1 MYSRRSLENL
11 ALVVV
16 GLTLTGALMRMLSGG
31 SDTLDGDPRA
41 QVCLALCYLAV
52 FVIAVAHA
60 RWTAWVVRRNP
71 AIVALLAVTFLSA
84 LWAEMPDLV
93 VRRAIAV
100 AGTTLF
106 GLVVAIR
113 LTFPE
118 QLKLFRW
125 ATRAAAAMCLGVLI
139 LSPSAAFSS
148 GPEGGALRGIFN
160 HKNHLG
166 AAMAL
171 GFLIEWFFP
180 ETTRK
185 AKLVRGFSLTVYFA
199 LLVFSNS
206 MTSIVA
212 FGTTFLA
219 VYSFR
224 FLYSRLKLPLP
235 LLFTIVLLGAGVAVG
250 IESTAVQLL
259 GRSSDLTGRTE
270 LWSFTLNMIAKHPLL
285 GFGYSGFWMGASED
299 SQSVQTL
306 LGWTP
311 VYSHNGYL
319 EIVLSLGLV
328 GLLLVLVIV
337 GTGIKRVL
345 DRARVSD
352 SIQEM
357 WPIAFFTFFLV
368 HNLAECTILL
378 QNCLEWSLCIATVVG
393 SDALLAGALT
403 NEADDTEASRIP
415 AAEYA

>member
-139 LSPSAAFSS
+139 LSPA
-148 GPEGGALRGIFN
+148 R
-160 HKNHLG
+160 H
-166 AAMAL
+166 
-171 GFLIEWFFP
+171 
-180 ETTRK
+180 
-185 AKLVRGFSLTVYFA
+185 
-199 LLVFSNS
+199 
-206 MTSIVA
+206 
-212 FGTTFLA
+212 
-219 VYSFR
+219 FR
-224 FLYSRLKLPLP
+224 
-235 LLFTIVLLGAGVAVG
+235 
-250 IESTAVQLL
+250 
-259 GRSSDLTGRTE
+259 
-270 LWSFTLNMIAKHPLL
+270 
-285 GFGYSGFWMGASED
+285 
-299 SQSVQTL
+299 
-306 LGWTP
+306 
-311 VYSHNGYL
+311 
-319 EIVLSLGLV
+319 LGL
-328 GLLLVLVIV
+328 
-337 GTGIKRVL
+337 
-345 DRARVSD
+345 RAALFVAY
-352 SIQEM
+352 SITRIIWVRP
-357 WPIAFFTFFLV
+357 WPSAF
-368 HNLAECTILL
+368 
-378 QNCLEWSLCIATVVG
+378 
-393 SDALLAGALT
+393 
-403 NEADDTEASRIP
+403 
-415 AAEYA
+415 

>member
-1 MYSRRSLENL
+1 MYTRRSLENL
-11 ALVVV
+11 ALGVVA
-16 GLTLTGALMRMLSGG
+16 LTLTGALMRILSGG
-31 SDTLDGDPRA
+31 GDTLDGDPRA
-41 QVCLALCYLAV
+41 QAFLAMCYLSVIA
-52 FVIAVAHA
+52 IAVAHA
-60 RWTAWVVRRNP
+60 RWTIWVVRRNP
-71 AIVALLAVTFLSA
+71 AILILLAVAFLSA
-84 LWAEMPDLV
+84 FWAEMPDLV

-113 LTFPE
+113 LTFAE

-125 ATRAAAAMCLGVLI
+125 ATRAAAAMCIAVLI
-139 LSPSAAFSS
+139 LAPSAAFSA
-148 GPEGGALRGIFN
+148 GVEGSNLRGIFN

-185 AKLVRGFSLTVYFA
+185 AKLLRGLSLTVYLV
-199 LLVFSNS
+199 LLVLSNS
-206 MTSIVA
+206 MTSVVA
-212 FGTTFLA
+212 FATTFLV

-224 FLYSRLKLPLP
+224 FLYSRCKIPLP
-235 LLFTIVLLGAGVAVG
+235 LLFTMLLLGAGLAMA
-250 IESTAVQLL
+250 IESSAVQLL

-270 LWSFTLNMIAKHPLL
+270 LWSFTLNMIAKHPFL
-285 GFGYSGFWMGASED
+285 GFGLSGFWMGASQE
-299 SQSVQTL
+299 SLSVQTL

-319 EIVLSLGLV
+319 EILLSLGLV

-337 GTGIKRVL
+337 GTGVKRVL
-345 DRARVSD
+345 HRARVSD

-357 WPIAFFTFFLV
+357 WPIAFFTFFLI

-378 QNCLEWSLCIATVVG
+378 QNCLEWSICITTVVS
-393 SDALLAGALT
+393 SDALLVGAMS
-403 NEADDTEASRIP
+403 NVADDTEASRVP
-415 AAEYA
+415 EAEYA

>member
-1 MYSRRSLENL
+1 MYTRRSLENL
-11 ALVVV
+11 ALAVVA
-16 GLTLTGALMRMLSGG
+16 LTLTGALMRILSGG
-31 SDTLDGDPRA
+31 GDTLDGDPRA
-41 QVCLALCYLAV
+41 QAFLAMCYLSV
-52 FVIAVAHA
+52 FAIAVAHA
-60 RWTAWVVRRNP
+60 RWTIWVVRRNP
-71 AIVALLAVTFLSA
+71 AILVLLAVAFLSA
-84 LWAEMPDLV
+84 FWAEMPDLV

-113 LTFPE
+113 LTFAE

-125 ATRAAAAMCLGVLI
+125 ATRAAAAMCIAVLI
-139 LSPSAAFSS
+139 FAPGAAISAGVEGSS
-148 GPEGGALRGIFN
+148 LRGIFN

-185 AKLVRGFSLTVYFA
+185 AKLVRGLSLTVYLV
-199 LLVFSNS
+199 LLVLSNS
-206 MTSIVA
+206 MTSVVA
-212 FGTTFLA
+212 FATTFLV

-224 FLYSRLKLPLP
+224 FLYSRCKIPLP
-235 LLFTIVLLGAGVAVG
+235 LLFTMLLLGAGLAVA
-250 IESTAVQLL
+250 IESSAVQLL

-270 LWSFTLNMIAKHPLL
+270 LWSFTLDMIAKHPFL
-285 GFGYSGFWMGASED
+285 GFGLSGFWMGASQE
-299 SQSVQTL
+299 SLSVQTL

-319 EIVLSLGLV
+319 EILLSLGLV

-337 GTGIKRVL
+337 GTGVKRVL
-345 DRARVSD
+345 HRARISD

-357 WPIAFFTFFLV
+357 WPIAFFTFFLI

-378 QNCLEWSLCIATVVG
+378 QNCLEWSICITTVVS
-393 SDALLAGALT
+393 SDALLVGAMS
-403 NEADDTEASRIP
+403 NVADDAEASRVP
-415 AAEYA
+415 EAEYA